1 MGVSLHVS
9 TGEKLSPDYFLDE
22 AVDMTMKVTKEEEVK
37 ADTGADAPASGD
49 TPATVFSRIRPHLN
63 ETVTQQIKATFLFVL
78 SGDNPGAW
86 LLDLKNGSGSVGETA
101 EDTPADV
108 TMKMDSKNMVKMFQG
123 QLNPTTAFMMGQ
135 LKISGNMGQAMKLE
149 KLMAQVRSKL

>member
-1 MGVSLHVS
+1 MSI
-9 TGEKLSPDYFLDE
+9 GEKLSPDYFLDE
-22 AVDMTMKVTKEEEVK
+22 AVDMTKKVAKKEEVK
-37 ADTGADAPASGD
+37 ADTGTTSAPASGD
-49 TPATVFSRIRPHLN
+49 TPATVFSKIRPLLN
-63 ETVTQQIKATFLFVL
+63 ETVTQQTKATFLFVL

-86 LLDLKNGSGSVGETA
+86 LLDLKNGSGSVGEAA

-108 TMKMDSKNMVKMFQG
+108 IMKMDSKNMVKMFQG

-149 KLMAQVRSKL
+149 KLMGQIRSKL